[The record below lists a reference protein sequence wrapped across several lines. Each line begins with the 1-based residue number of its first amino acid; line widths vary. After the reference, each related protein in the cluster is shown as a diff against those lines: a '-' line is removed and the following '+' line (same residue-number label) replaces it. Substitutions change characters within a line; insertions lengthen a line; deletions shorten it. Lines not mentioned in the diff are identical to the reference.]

1 MLTGLTAWAEENV
14 PVLQFYMYDG
24 SVVRMELPG
33 KTTMKVKKGLL
44 TVGTTDVNLKNV
56 KRYTITGKPR
66 GHPRLGFPHGNGRN
80 YHRKNVDPRHGVC
93 RNSGAERTTAD
104 SLSFLENDF
113 AMSSARINPDGT
125 LFHTLMSKPGKLPF
139 EVMTPTTN
147 TTTNAERIREIEKPV
162 PVRVPVEVE
171 RKMTWWERTCIK
183 SAPWMFALLIAA
195 CVYIFRKPITNF
207 AWRFIGSK

>member
-1 MLTGLTAWAEENV
+1 MKHVKFIIIAAVFAVVVSSCRTTRPEVLPEIVTIHERDTVTVETIIEKTLT
-14 PVLQFYMYDG
+14 PD
-24 SVVRMELPG
+24 
-33 KTTMKVKKGLL
+33 
-44 TVGTTDVNLKNV
+44 TVFVEIPAQN
-56 KRYTITGKPR
+56 
-66 GHPRLGFPHGNGRN
+66 
-80 YHRKNVDPRHGVC
+80 
-93 RNSGAERTTAD
+93 AERTTAD

-171 RKMTWWERTCIK
+171 RKMTMTWWERTCIK
-183 SAPWMFALLIAA
+183 SAPWLFALLIAA
-195 CVYIFRKPITNF
+195 CVYIFRKPITNL
-207 AWRFIGSK
+207 ARRFIGSK